1 MSKPITLGPW
11 KKGIVNTVAPFSMPK
26 DAVLDALNVDF
37 LNNGGVRSR
46 PGFGPETPVDQG
58 HSLST
63 AGSTTLMVF
72 GEDLVVLDSISPLT
86 TTTLRTGLTAMRPV
100 SYADMAGEVWWSNGE
115 DSGRCNSDHTD
126 SPWAVPT
133 PGSVPTLA
141 STLVGTLQAGSYR
154 VAISHAM
161 TDGEES
167 AALLAS
173 VDLASAGGIVVT
185 LPAAQP
191 GVDRFVVYCSGPDG
205 SVLQRSTT
213 VAAAT
218 ASVTISSPAEGRA
231 LGQRAFLAPLPAGD
245 QVAFFNGRL
254 LSASGSILSYSDV
267 YDFGLYNPAKNWIR
281 MPDEIRIVAP
291 CENGIFIG
299 TTRMVYW
306 YAGPDIA
313 TAEVFGRIP
322 ASSVR
327 GTVFNHPN
335 GVAVGWMSSDGML
348 IGTPDGAVESPQSKN
363 GFKPPEAEYGNAFV
377 LESKGETHVIFS
389 LDSSA
394 RYPADVDPGFTA
406 AREAYDDEM
415 GALSVN
421 LATGAA
427 SRYGGAWVFNSL
439 AQIGRSVYGMDSA
452 GLREISG
459 RDDDGNLIECVI
471 DLGKPS
477 VSGQIWTPIN
487 VYVYGEATEKL
498 TLVVVTP
505 SGQAYEYLSHTSA
518 PDAQCMRFQP
528 GKGLRAVYHWLR
540 LTNIPYGGEF
550 TLAHVE
556 ALPAGLSQRRIG
568 G

>member
-1 MSKPITLGPW
+1 MTKPITLGPW
-11 KKGIVNTVAPFSMPK
+11 SKGIINTVSPFTMPK
-26 DAVLDALNVDF
+26 DGVLDALNVDF
-37 LNNGGVRSR
+37 LQSGWVRSR
-46 PGFGPETPVDQG
+46 RGFGPESPIDQG
-58 HSLST
+58 HSLAT
-63 AGSTTLMVF
+63 VGGTTMLAM
-72 GEDLVVLDSISPLT
+72 GEALSVLESVAPLT
-86 TTTLRTGLTAMRPV
+86 TTTLRTGLTAMRPF
-100 SYADMAGEVWWSNGE
+100 SYAELAGEVWWSNGE

-133 PGSVPTLA
+133 PGSAPTLA
-141 STLVGTLQAGSYR
+141 STVVGTLPAGSYR

-161 TDGEES
+161 ADGEES
-167 AALLAS
+167 AAMLAG

-185 LPAAQP
+185 LPVAQA
-191 GVDRFVVYCSGPDG
+191 GTDRFVVYCSGPDG
-205 SVLQRSTT
+205 DVLQRSTT
-213 VAAAT
+213 VVAST
-218 ASVTISSPAEGRA
+218 ASVTVSSPAAGRM

-254 LSASGSILSYSDV
+254 LSASGSILNYSDV

-281 MPDEIRIVAP
+281 LPDEIRVVAP
-291 CENGIFIG
+291 CENGVFIG
-299 TTRMVYW
+299 TTRVVYW
-306 YAGPDIA
+306 YAGTDIA
-313 TAEVFGRIP
+313 SAEVFERIP

-348 IGTPDGAVESPQSKN
+348 IGTPDGAVVSRHREN
-363 GFKPPEAEYGNAFV
+363 GFRPPEAEYGSAFV
-377 LESKGETHVIFS
+377 LENKGETHVVFS

-439 AQIGRSVYGMDSA
+439 AQIGRSAYGMDAA
-452 GLREISG
+452 GLREIVG
-459 RDDDGNLIECVI
+459 ANDDGNLIECVI

-487 VYVYGEATEKL
+487 IYVYGEATEKL

-505 SGQAYEYLSHTSA
+505 SGQAYEYLSHKSA

-556 ALPAGLSQRRIG
+556 ALTGVSQRRIG

>member
-11 KKGIVNTVAPFSMPK
+11 KQGIVNTVSPFAMPK
-26 DAVLDALNVDF
+26 DGVLDALNIDF
-37 LNNGGVRSR
+37 LQSGGVRSR
-46 PGFGPETPVDQG
+46 RGFGPESPIDQG

-63 AGSTTLMVF
+63 VGGTTMLAI
-72 GEDLVVLDSISPLT
+72 GEVLHVLESVTPLT
-86 TTTLRTGLTAMRPV
+86 TTALRTGLTATRPF
-100 SYADMAGEVWWSNGE
+100 SYAELAGEVWWSNGE

-267 YDFGLYNPAKNWIR
+267 YDFGLYNPAKNWI
-281 MPDEIRIVAP
+281 MLPDEIRVVAP
-291 CENGIFIG
+291 CENGVFVG
-299 TTRMVYW
+299 TASAVYW
-306 YAGPDIA
+306 YAGTDIA
-313 TAEVFGRIP
+313 QAEVFERIRS
-322 ASSVR
+322 SSVR
-327 GTVFNHPN
+327 GTVFLHPN
-335 GVAVGWMSSDGML
+335 GKAVGWMSADGML
-348 IGTPDGAVESPQSKN
+348 IGTPDGAITSPMRAN
-363 GFKPPEAEYGNAFV
+363 GFLPPEAEHGNAFV
-377 LESKGETHVIFS
+377 LEHKGETHVIFS

-394 RYPADVDPGFTA
+394 RYPANVDPGFTA

-439 AQIGRSVYGMDSA
+439 AQIGRSAYGMDAA
-452 GLREISG
+452 GLREIAGS
-459 RDDDGNLIECVI
+459 DDDGNLIECVI

-477 VSGQIWTPIN
+477 VSGQIWTPIAI
-487 VYVYGEATEKL
+487 YAYGEATEKL

-505 SGQAYEYLSHTSA
+505 SGQAYEYLSHKSA

-556 ALPAGLSQRRIG
+556 ALPGVSQRRIG